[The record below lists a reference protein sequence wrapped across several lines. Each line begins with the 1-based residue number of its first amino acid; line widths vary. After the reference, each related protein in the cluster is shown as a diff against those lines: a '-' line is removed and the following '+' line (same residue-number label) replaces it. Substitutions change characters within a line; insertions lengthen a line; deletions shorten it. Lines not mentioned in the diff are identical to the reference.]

1 MSTVWQFETYL
12 GEVSF
17 AAQFQRATRWG
28 TVQVFFEGCGTFRSF
43 VKLIDIHMY
52 TRTVSSLSE
61 VSLGKFL
68 RVENGSEITLAAAH
82 GMQESGVE

>member
-1 MSTVWQFETYL
+1 MSTVWQLETYL

-28 TVQVFFEGCGTFRSF
+28 TVQVFEGCGTFCSF
-43 VKLIDIHMY
+43 VEFIDIHMY
-52 TRTVSSLSE
+52 TRTVSFLSE